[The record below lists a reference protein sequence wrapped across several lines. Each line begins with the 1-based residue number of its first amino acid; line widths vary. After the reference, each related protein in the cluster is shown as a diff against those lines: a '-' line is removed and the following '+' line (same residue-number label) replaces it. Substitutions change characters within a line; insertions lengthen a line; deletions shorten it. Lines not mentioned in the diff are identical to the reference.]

1 MMIGVMRKKKKRD
14 VREEEEGI
22 FKVKMDKKMWLR
34 VESFP
39 KDVASLNLNQ

>member
-22 FKVKMDKKMWLR
+22 FKVKMDKKMW
-34 VESFP
+34 
-39 KDVASLNLNQ
+39 

>member
-1 MMIGVMRKKKKRD
+1 MRKKKKRD

-34 VESFP
+34 VESCL
-39 KDVASLNLNQ
+39 KDVAS